1 MRPSR
6 PAVRTGTSGP
16 ELNLAWHRQH
26 LPGVVA
32 MTSAYYFLLVPAETS
47 GDLAL
52 VEYEYVT
59 HTGRPVGRIYANPLQ
74 LISPRDPEL
83 TAGGATSLQCPK
95 EMALVQTLYLRAGAA
110 SYILPRI
117 VPTGTMPLWARGT
130 ISSKARHALW
140 RAGGA

>member
-6 PAVRTGTSGP
+6 PAVPTGTSGP

-26 LPGVVA
+26 LPGMVA
-32 MTSAYYFLLVPAETS
+32 LTSAYYFLLVPAETS

-52 VEYEYVT
+52 VEYEVVT
-59 HTGRPVGRIYANPLQ
+59 HTGRPAGKIYANPLQ
-74 LISPRDPEL
+74 LISPRDPDL
-83 TAGGATSLQCPK
+83 TASGPNPLQCPR
-95 EMALVQTLYLRAGAA
+95 EVALVRRLYERAAAA

-117 VPTGTMPLWARGT
+117 VPTGAAPAWARGT
-130 ISSKARHALW
+130 ISAKDRNSLW